1 MFHKYADCV
10 WDSAKEAETFWKGI
24 EMCEICEEQGGQL
37 MSFEKFPTEEE
48 FIDYVSKL
56 RSISFYLK
64 SFNDSK
70 PLSWASYAMVL
81 RVTSSGSLVQHSTEA
96 ASSGEMVNPMVMV

>member
-10 WDSAKEAETFWKGI
+10 WDSAKEAGTFWKGK
-24 EMCEICEEQGGQL
+24 EICEEQGGQL

-56 RSISFYLK
+56 TIPNHFRGLHS
-64 SFNDSK
+64 
-70 PLSWASYAMVL
+70 AMVL

-96 ASSGEMVNPMVMV
+96 ASSGEMGNPMVMV